1 MRDFIIAAIVFGGL
15 PFILRSSVLGA
26 YAWAWLSMMNPHR
39 GAFGFARHL
48 PFAQV
53 VAIVTL
59 LSLLSPKNRKPL
71 PINTITVTLLLM
83 LFWMAMTSF
92 VAIAPAEVVQDRL
105 VFVMKTQLMLLVTL
119 MVVRGRQD
127 IDRLIWVVVVS
138 IGFYGVKGGF
148 FTVATGGSGRVWG
161 PTGSLLEGNNELAV
175 ALVMIVP
182 LMAYL
187 FQTVQRKWLRTLLV
201 ISMLFCGLSILGTQ
215 SRGALLALVAMGL
228 FLGLKSKRPVLAT
241 VVIVASM
248 LVVVAFMPDTWTKRM
263 DTIQTYQADDSAMTR
278 IYTWRTLFNCAVDRP
293 FTGAGFGADNPA
305 VFERYAPRSAEF
317 AGYGDVVLVAHSIYF
332 QMMGEHGFP
341 GLGLFLLIGVFTW
354 VKASSLAR
362 KCKDDPDF
370 GAWVP
375 VLMPMVQV
383 GIIGYALGG
392 AFLSLAY
399 LDVPYYVIALV
410 VMVDATVKDRD
421 KAIAMRPKTATPTG
435 TPGAMVTPAAA
446 AAAVTGN

>member
-1 MRDFIIAAIVFGGL
+1 MRDIIITAIVFGGL
-15 PFILRSSVLGA
+15 PFILRAPVFGA

-39 GAFGFARHL
+39 GAFGFAAHL

-53 VAIVTL
+53 VAITTMGSML
-59 LSLLSPKNRKPL
+59 FSKQRRPL
-71 PINTITVTLLLM
+71 PINTITVTLLMM
-83 LFWMAMTSF
+83 LAWMVMTSF
-92 VAIAPAEVVQDRL
+92 FAIAPGDVVKDRL
-105 VFVMKTQLMLLVTL
+105 IFVMKTQLMLLITL
-119 MVVRGRQD
+119 MLVRGRQD
-127 IDRLIWVVVVS
+127 IERLIWVVVVS

-187 FQTVQRKWLRTLLV
+187 FQTTQRKWLRVLLGV
-201 ISMLFCGLSILGTQ
+201 SMLFCGLSILGTQ

-241 VVIVASM
+241 VVIVAS
-248 LVVVAFMPDTWTKRM
+248 LLLVVAFMPDTWTKRM

-293 FTGAGFGADNPA
+293 LTGAGFGADNIE
-305 VFERYAPRSAEF
+305 VFARYAPRSAEF

-341 GLGLFLLIGVFTW
+341 GLTLFLLIGLFTW
-354 VKASSLAR
+354 VKAASLAR

-370 GAWVP
+370 GTWVP

-383 GIIGYALGG
+383 GLIGYALGG

-410 VMVDATVKDRD
+410 VMVDATIKDRD
-421 KAIAMRPKTATPTG
+421 KANALRPKAAGAPTAPSSTSSPTL
-435 TPGAMVTPAAA
+435 
-446 AAAVTGN
+446 VTGSPKAI